1 MKIEIL
7 GYDDLAE
14 DERSKAANNGCGR
27 EMATYMRITYA
38 SGIVQTESDAM
49 EPEDARFYRDLSWVK
64 GAILRAYRQGMED
77 AKIGVQ
83 RQKSGACATRRRP

>member
-7 GYDDLAE
+7 NYDDLTE
-14 DERSKAANNGCGR
+14 DERAEAADNGCGK

-38 SGIVQTESDAM
+38 SGIEQTESDAM
-49 EPEDARFYRDLSWVK
+49 EPEDVRFHRDLSWVE

-77 AKIGVQ
+77 AKSGV
-83 RQKSGACATRRRP
+83 

>member
-1 MKIEIL
+1 MKIKIL
-7 GYDDLAE
+7 GYDDLTE
-14 DERSKAANNGCGR
+14 DERAKAPNNGSGK

-49 EPEDARFYRDLSWVK
+49 EPEDARFHRDLSWVK

-77 AKIGVQ
+77 AKSGVQ
-83 RQKSGACATRRRP
+83 RQKSGACAPRRKP

>member
-7 GYDDLAE
+7 NYDDLTE
-14 DERSKAANNGCGR
+14 YERANAADNGSGK

-38 SGIVQTESDAM
+38 FGIEQTESDAM
-49 EPEDARFYRDLSWVK
+49 EPEDARFHRDLSWVE

-77 AKIGVQ
+77 AKSGV
-83 RQKSGACATRRRP
+83 

>member
-7 GYDDLAE
+7 NYDDLTE
-14 DERSKAANNGCGR
+14 DERAEAADNGCGK

-38 SGIVQTESDAM
+38 SGVEQTESDAM
-49 EPEDARFYRDLSWVK
+49 EPEDVRFHRDLSWVK

-77 AKIGVQ
+77 AKSGV
-83 RQKSGACATRRRP
+83 